1 MAGAGWALREG
12 RGAAG
17 FEPCE
22 EKGFR
27 GHLLGEVKRFRGL
40 SEVKGLGDV
49 GP

>member
-17 FEPCE
+17 FELCE